1 MRRLSTAVLALAL
14 LGTTP
19 ALAADYNHDRDYR
32 HQSDYRDNNRHDYNR
47 HDSNRHHWNRHH
59 WNRGQKIGRSWFLY
73 TPVDWR
79 RHHFRAPRYGYHW
92 IYADGY
98 FLLVDRN
105 GFVIEVVAG

>member
-1 MRRLSTAVLALAL
+1 MRHLVTAALALAL
-14 LGTTP
+14 LGSTP

-32 HQSDYRDNNRHDYNR
+32 HQSDYRDNNRHHDYNR
-47 HDSNRHHWNRHH
+47 SHH
-59 WNRGQKIGRSWFLY
+59 WNRGQKIGRAWWLY

-79 RHHFRAPRYGYHW
+79 RHHFRAPAYGYHW
-92 IYADGY
+92 IYVDGY